1 MLDYTLPRAF
11 IAQVPLEKRDEA
23 KLLFLSRSTGQI
35 KHLIFKDIINLLD
48 ERHLLVL
55 NNTRVFPARLRGRNA
70 RGGKVEVL
78 LIRERE
84 PRVWEV
90 LGRPAKKLRRGE
102 TINFDSGNFLA
113 AVLED
118 KLLRFNSFLP
128 VMKMLDRYGQTPL
141 PPYIKRPH
149 PATDEE
155 ADRSRYQTVYAK
167 NPGSCACPT
176 AGLHFTPELL
186 AALKNKG
193 VGMVEIT
200 LHIGPGTFR
209 PIKVPRLKDHCMEE
223 ELFAIS
229 GEAALSINS
238 AIKGGKII
246 VGVGTSTVRALEE
259 AGASGKVS
267 PGDGKAGLFIHPGY
281 RFKIV
286 NGLITNFHQPG
297 TTPLALVSAFA
308 GESIISKA
316 YSEALNRS
324 YRFLSFGD
332 SMFIV

>member
-1 MLDYTLPRAF
+1 MLGYTLPRDS
-11 IAQVPLEKRDEA
+11 IAQVPLAKRDEA
-23 KLLFLSRSTGQI
+23 KLLFLSRASGEI
-35 KHLIFKDIINLLD
+35 KHLIFKEIINLLD
-48 ERHLLVL
+48 ERYFLVL
-55 NNTRVFPARLRGRNA
+55 NNTKVFPARLFGRGEM
-70 RGGKVEVL
+70 GGKVEVL
-78 LIRERE
+78 LVRERE
-84 PRVWEV
+84 PLVWEV
-90 LGRPAKKLRRGE
+90 LGRPGKRLRRGE
-102 TINFDSGNFLA
+102 TITFDSGNFSA
-113 AVLED
+113 AVLEN
-118 KLLRFNSFLP
+118 KLLRFNNFLP

-149 PATDEE
+149 PDTAEE
-155 ADRSRYQTVYAK
+155 EDRRRYQTVYAK

-186 AALKNKG
+186 EALKNKG

-209 PIKVPRLKDHCMEE
+209 PIKVSRLKDHGMEE
-223 ELFAIS
+223 EVFAIS
-229 GEAALSINS
+229 DEASLIINS

-246 VGVGTSTVRALEE
+246 VCVGTSTVRSLEE

-267 PGDGKAGLFIHPGY
+267 PGEGKTGLFIHPGY

-286 NGLITNFHQPG
+286 NGLITNFHQPR

-308 GESIISKA
+308 GESLLSQA
-316 YSEALNRS
+316 YREALDKR

-332 SMFIV
+332 SMVII